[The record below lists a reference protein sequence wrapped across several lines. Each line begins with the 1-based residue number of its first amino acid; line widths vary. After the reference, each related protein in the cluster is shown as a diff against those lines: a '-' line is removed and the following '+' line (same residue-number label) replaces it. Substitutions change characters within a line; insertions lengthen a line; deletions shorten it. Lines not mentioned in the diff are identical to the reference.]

1 VGHACVPARRSVY
14 DNNAGLIF
22 RTMTRLL
29 NATIPFSTPS
39 SKAGDTAAI
48 AEANRKFVRVR
59 RRRVVATAR
68 RVEAARLNRAFA
80 RVLRRAP
87 A

>member
-1 VGHACVPARRSVY
+1 MPLVLTCHAVRLAYFCSRWLVY

-29 NATIPFSTPS
+29 NATIPFSSPS

-59 RRRVVATAR
+59 RRVPATR
-68 RVEAARLNRAFA
+68 
-80 RVLRRAP
+80 
-87 A
+87 